1 MVGRAMFRPLPRSYA
16 RHCTT
21 ARGARSPLHHL
32 LKRALGAADAHA
44 VPTRELD
51 CPVCNAH
58 VPLAGDER
66 PGDEVHCTYCGAP
79 CVLRRAGPDPDE
91 LELEEDF

>member
-1 MVGRAMFRPLPRSYA
+1 
-16 RHCTT
+16 
-21 ARGARSPLHHL
+21 
-32 LKRALGAADAHA
+32 

>member
-1 MVGRAMFRPLPRSYA
+1 MLSPRPRPRHLKSGRE
-16 RHCTT
+16 
-21 ARGARSPLHHL
+21 
-32 LKRALGAADAHA
+32 AADPTA

-51 CPVCNAH
+51 CPVCNAN

-79 CVLRRAGPDPDE
+79 LKLAGTGDE
-91 LELEEDF
+91 FDEAELEEDF